1 MSAGLPQLDFTTYPS
16 QLFWL
21 AITFVV
27 LYWFISRYA
36 VPNAESIFANR
47 KNQIDADLLLAEQLQ
62 AEAANKKAIYEK
74 ALHDAR
80 SAALKVILE
89 NEIKVTREINE
100 RSKTL
105 ESDVNK
111 RLAAADKK
119 VQQFKDEARQKIT
132 PIAQS
137 ITEELVDKL
146 AKLDVSPRDV
156 AKLIESS

>member
-21 AITFVV
+21 AISFVV
-27 LYWFISRYA
+27 LYWFISRFA
-36 VPNAESIFANR
+36 VPSAEAIFASR
-47 KNQIDADLLLAEQLQ
+47 KTRIDADLLLAEQLQ

-80 SAALKVILE
+80 SSALKVILE
-89 NEIKVTREINE
+89 NETKVTREINE

-119 VQQFKDEARQKIT
+119 IQQFKDEAQAKIA

-137 ITEELVDKL
+137 TTEELMRKL
-146 AKLDVSPRDV
+146 AGLDVSPRDV
-156 AKLIESS
+156 AKIIESS